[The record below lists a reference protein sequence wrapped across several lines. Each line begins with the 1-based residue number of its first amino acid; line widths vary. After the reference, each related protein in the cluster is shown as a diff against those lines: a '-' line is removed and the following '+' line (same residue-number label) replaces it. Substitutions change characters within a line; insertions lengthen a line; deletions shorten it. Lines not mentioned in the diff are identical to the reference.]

1 MRRITISHFSFL
13 IPHSSRAFIRH
24 QEAAFPTALP
34 HLEPIMQY
42 LLQ

>member
-1 MRRITISHFSFL
+1 MRRTTISHFSFEP
-13 IPHSSRAFIRH
+13 IRAFIRH
-24 QEAAFPTALP
+24 QEATFPTALP